1 MSESNPAHEAPAPV
15 AWPATQAPGRMPIE
29 KYRTFAPIDLPDRK
43 WPGAG
48 HHPRPHLV
56 QRRPS
61 RRQPGPRQP
70 DGPRAQEAHVQTLVK
85 MGFKEIEVGFPSA
98 SETDFDFCRHLIE
111 NDAIPDDVTV
121 QVLTQSRPELIART
135 FESLAGAKR
144 AIVHLYN
151 STSTLQRRVVFGLDG
166 RALRH
171 RCERCEAR
179 PGAGRGPPETDW
191 IYQYS
196 PESFTGTELDYAVE
210 ICEAVMD
217 VYEPTPAKRMIVN
230 LPATVEMATPN
241 IYADQIEWFGRNLR
255 NRESIVLSLH
265 PHNDRGT
272 GVAAAELAF
281 MAGRSGSRG
290 PCSETGSGPETWT
303 W

>member
-1 MSESNPAHEAPAPV
+1 MDHERKK
-15 AWPATQAPGRMPIE
+15 RMFE
-29 KYRTFAPIDLPDRK
+29 
-43 WPGAG
+43 
-48 HHPRPHLV
+48 
-56 QRRPS
+56 
-61 RRQPGPRQP
+61 
-70 DGPRAQEAHVQTLVK
+70 TLVK

-98 SETDFDFCRHLIE
+98 SDTDFDFCRYLIE

-121 QVLTQSRPELIART
+121 QVLTQSRPELITRT

-151 STSTLQRRVVFGLDG
+151 STSTLQRRVVFGLD
-166 RALRH
+166 RAGITDIAVSGAKLVR
-171 RCERCEAR
+171 ELAEAR
-179 PGAGRGPPETDW
+179 PETDW

-255 NRESIVLSLH
+255 NRESIILSLH
-265 PHNDRGT
+265 PHNGPGHRGRGGGARVHGRGGADRGDPVRKR
-272 GVAAAELAF
+272 GAHRQRGRGDPRAQHVHPGGGPRARPLGHRPP
-281 MAGRSGSRG
+281 AGGRGALQPAPRPPAPPLRGRARPTPRSRG
-290 PCSETGSGPETWT
+290 PTRTRSRRA
-303 W
+303 